1 MVALLIL
8 WWHRGVKG
16 EGGGEARRQSNT
28 SEQLRDLLPAQ
39 PTLLISD
46 HMHKD
51 SLVSNRKCM
60 AHL

>member
-1 MVALLIL
+1 M
-8 WWHRGVKG
+8 KG
-16 EGGGEARRQSNT
+16 EGGGARRQSNT

-46 HMHKD
+46 RMHKD